1 MAISPRELSDRTG
14 VNRVYAWQLL
24 KGKRRPSLELA
35 LQIYDQTGVQL
46 GLLSGL
52 TPDDIQVF
60 RKAAA

>member
-14 VNRVYAWQLL
+14 VHRVYAWQLL
-24 KGKRRPSLELA
+24 KGTRKPSLELA

-46 GLLSGL
+46 GHLTGL
-52 TPDDIQVF
+52 APEEIAVL